1 MSHSIILGRRWL
13 IKASGA
19 GLAAA
24 ALPVACSSSKQESS
38 GIVDLKG
45 DSGAASEA
53 DSGMP
58 ATGQDSG
65 TVTAPQDSGTV
76 VQPQDSGGSGPED
89 SSTSGPTDTGT
100 AAPDTS
106 PPPLACTTNSNTLV
120 VPVSQV
126 SGGPSIMMDSRY
138 SDPQCQGNEFYIIS
152 TGSGQYAAFS
162 ASCTHACCTIEIQG
176 SSGHCPCHGASF
188 DLATGAVT
196 NGPAHNAL
204 PSIPVC
210 TDGTNVY
217 VQLA

>member
-106 PPPLACTTNSNTLV
+106 PPPPACTTNSNTLV
-120 VPVSQV
+120 
-126 SGGPSIMMDSRY
+126 R
-138 SDPQCQGNEFYIIS
+138 E
-152 TGSGQYAAFS
+152 AAGI
-162 ASCTHACCTIEIQG
+162 AR
-176 SSGHCPCHGASF
+176 
-188 DLATGAVT
+188 ATGRASISPP
-196 NGPAHNAL
+196 GP
-204 PSIPVC
+204 
-210 TDGTNVY
+210 
-217 VQLA
+217 